1 MKIQTMTTT
10 NKSHDQ
16 KRSNAGRKELLT
28 LELAK
33 KIVVTVQQFPDSG
46 IEVTWENVITQVKR
60 RYGHAFHRNVLSQ
73 KEWSGRKLIAEAV
86 HDAKAIQRRIVKE
99 TAPKYADNPRS
110 RLRQVI
116 AKLQTENLALR
127 EQLALIRAQ
136 QYDEIFSLL
145 DLRTPLNRIVE
156 LRNK

>member
-46 IEVTWENVITQVKR
+46 IEVTWENVITQVKQ

-86 HDAKAIQRRIVKE
+86 RDAKAIQRRIVKE

>member
-1 MKIQTMTTT
+1 M
-10 NKSHDQ
+10 NESHDR
-16 KRSNAGRKELLT
+16 KPSKAGRKELLT

-33 KIVVTVQQFPDSG
+33 KIVMTVQQFPDAG
-46 IEVTWENVITQVKR
+46 IDVTWDNVIIQVKQR
-60 RYGHAFHRNVLSQ
+60 FGHAFHRNVLSQ

-86 HDAKAIQRRIVKE
+86 NDAKAIQRRMVKE

-110 RLRQVI
+110 QLRLVI

-127 EQLALIRAQ
+127 EQIALIRAQ

-145 DLRTPLNRIVE
+145 DLRTPLSRANE
-156 LRNK
+156 LRKI